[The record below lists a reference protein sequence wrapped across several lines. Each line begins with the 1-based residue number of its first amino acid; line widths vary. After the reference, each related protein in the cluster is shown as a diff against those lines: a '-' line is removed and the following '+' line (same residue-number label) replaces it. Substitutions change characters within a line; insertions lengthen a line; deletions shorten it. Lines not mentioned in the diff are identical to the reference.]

1 MKKYTDLELKNILEK
16 HFLWLARDPNGVRA
30 DLGEANLY
38 EANLSCNILRRANL
52 SRADLGGA
60 NLRDADLRW
69 ADLSEANLSG
79 ADLSGADLGG
89 ANLYEANLSCNILRR
104 ANLSRADL
112 GGANLRDADLR
123 WADLSEA
130 NLSGADLSGADLGGA
145 NLRDADLSVADLSE
159 ANLYRANFCGAYLH
173 GSKGINYPM
182 NCPEKGS
189 FIGFKKVRG
198 YLIVELEITGD
209 ALRSSA
215 TGKKCRCSKAKVL
228 SITNIDGTESNTN
241 SARSLWDPGFV
252 YTVGETIEVPNFDTN
267 RWNECAPGIHFFI
280 TRQEAVDFIM

>member
-16 HFLWLARDPNGVRA
+16 HFLWLAGDPSGVRA

-38 EANLSCNILRRANL
+38 EANLR
-52 SRADLGGA
+52 GA
-60 NLRDADLRW
+60 NLRGADLRKAYLREADLSE
-69 ADLSEANLSG
+69 ADLSEANLCG
-79 ADLSGADLGG
+79 ADLYM
-89 ANLYEANLSCNILRR
+89 ANFSE
-104 ANLSRADL
+104 
-112 GGANLRDADLR
+112 
-123 WADLSEA
+123 ADLSEA
-130 NLSGADLSGADLGGA
+130 NL
-145 NLRDADLSVADLSE
+145 
-159 ANLYRANFCGAYLH
+159 CGAYLH

-215 TGKKCRCSKAKVL
+215 TGRKCRCSKAKVL
-228 SITNIDGTESNTN
+228 SISNIDGTESNIN
-241 SARSLWDPGFV
+241 SARSVWDPDFV

-267 RWNECAPGIHFFI
+267 RWNECTSGIHFFI